1 MSKGAK
7 GSRRTFKDLEN
18 EMYIN
23 QLAWANTTI
32 FDYEGL
38 LKTGSFTLYMWTYA
52 EDVQNEEIM
61 NPLGIL
67 KKHFLVIG
75 TVVSNPNVDHATALT
90 LAFTKCQDSKLVL
103 YPKMEDIC
111 AAAANFRDELS
122 DDSGL
127 SSLNSLSVKSIV
139 NSKFLL
145 GDTSIA

>member
-1 MSKGAK
+1 MRDLPRAARLCLVVYSLSKMSKGAK

-67 KKHFLVIG
+67 KN
-75 TVVSNPNVDHATALT
+75 VSTFSCNQII
-90 LAFTKCQDSKLVL
+90 K
-103 YPKMEDIC
+103 I
-111 AAAANFRDELS
+111 
-122 DDSGL
+122 
-127 SSLNSLSVKSIV
+127 
-139 NSKFLL
+139 
-145 GDTSIA
+145 